1 MITPEGLVVVSGST
15 LKDATT
21 CTLADVLRHAL
32 KRTVPDENGKRT
44 CGSAVHV
51 GMAEFLKASPQDAGS
66 SEIALEVFDDTYKD
80 WSDAHCLPEEWIGDD
95 GASRLSPNPRRW
107 ENVRVIL
114 SEWFDAHQTLDY
126 EAVPGSVESD
136 FSLELAEGYI
146 YRGRFDALVRRG
158 GKLWVLDT
166 KTTGKLDGNFWRSF
180 VLDATLTGYVW
191 AAEQLFKEPVAGVII
206 EGIQIKE
213 IPRSNTMCRKPYSH
227 GMTYAECGHLHCKW
241 ETHDFARSPHEV
253 SQWYRG
259 AITHAKTHETWMKFM
274 RDADQFAIDCTPTE
288 GAFQYRTCTYCDFFK
303 FCEAGRPMDR
313 LEEMT
318 VEVEE
323 H

>member
-1 MITPEGLVVVSGST
+1 MIQEDGTVVVSGST

-44 CGSAVHV
+44 AGSAVHV
-51 GMAEFLKASPQDAGS
+51 AMAEFLSNGNNSTIGLFEFDKA
-66 SEIALEVFDDTYKD
+66 YKD

-95 GASRLSPNPRRW
+95 GTSRLSPNPRRW

-114 SEWFDAHQTLDY
+114 AEWFDAHQTLDY
-126 EAVPGSVESD
+126 EVVPGSVESD
-136 FSLELAEGYI
+136 FSLELAEGYV

-166 KTTGKLDGNFWRSF
+166 KTTGKLDGNFWRGF

-213 IPRSNTMCRKPYSH
+213 IPRSNTKCRAGH

-241 ETHDFARSPHEV
+241 ETHDFTRSPEQV
-253 SQWYRG
+253 ARWVAG
-259 AITHAKTHETWMKFM
+259 ATLKAKSHATWMKY
-274 RDADQFAIDCTPTE
+274 ASKPDQFMIDACPSE
-288 GAFQYRTCTYCDFFK
+288 GEYQYRTCTYCDFFK